1 MRLPFAPWEAELAG
15 RYLRAKR
22 REGGVALISLISF
35 GGIAVS
41 VAALIIVMSVMNGFR
56 TELLSRMLG
65 FNGHVYVMGGPA
77 LNPPGRD
84 VVVQRLRAVPGVTE
98 AVPIVE
104 AYSLAEGT
112 TTPQPAVIRGM
123 RPADV
128 RASPIITGNL
138 RGGDL
143 RAFGVGEYGG
153 DVILMGEVLAANLG
167 VGVGD
172 SVTLYSPSGES
183 TAFGS
188 APRSKSY
195 VVGATFAI
203 GLSEYDQAFIYMPLE
218 QAQLF
223 FGRGEAVDTLELK
236 VADADRVEQQLPA
249 IRVAAG
255 AGSVIVDW
263 RERNRS
269 FFEALQV
276 ERVVMR
282 LILMIVV
289 AIAALNIISGLVMLV
304 KNKGRDIAVLRT
316 MGARRS
322 AILRIFV
329 LSGASIG
336 FAGTLAGLVIGTLF
350 CLNIGPIQGFV
361 EATTGATVFSSDQYY
376 LDRLPARVEWGEVA
390 MVTLWSLLI
399 SVLCTLPPAL
409 RAARLDPVEA
419 LRYE

>member
-1 MRLPFAPWEAELAG
+1 VQLPFRPWEAELAG

-56 TELLSRMLG
+56 TELLNRMLG
-65 FNGHVYVMGGPA
+65 FNGHVYVGGETA
-77 LNPPGRD
+77 LTPPTRD
-84 VVVQRLRAVPGVTE
+84 EVLRRLRAVDGVTE

-123 RPADV
+123 RPDDV
-128 RASPIITGNL
+128 RRSTIITSNMRAGNL
-138 RGGDL
+138 RG
-143 RAFGVGEYGG
+143 FGQGEYGG

-172 SVTLYSPSGES
+172 SVTLYSPSGET

-203 GLSEYDQAFIYMPLE
+203 GLSEYDAAFIYMPLE

-223 FGRGEAVDTLELK
+223 FGRGEAVDTIELK
-236 VADADRVEQQLPA
+236 VDDADRVEGDLPA
-249 IRVAAG
+249 IRDAAG
-255 AGSVIVDW
+255 VGAIIVDW
-263 RERNRS
+263 RERNRT

-322 AILRIFV
+322 SILRIFV

-336 FAGTLAGLVIGTLF
+336 FAGTLAGLIFGTLF
-350 CLNIGPIQGFV
+350 CVFIGPIQGFV
-361 EATTGATVFSSDQYY
+361 EATTGASVFSSEQYY

-390 MVTLWSLLI
+390 AVTFWSLLV

>member
-1 MRLPFAPWEAELAG
+1 MIPFRLWELELAG

-22 REGGVALISLISF
+22 REGGVALISLIAFF
-35 GGIAVS
+35 GILAS
-41 VAALIIVMSVMNGFR
+41 VATLIIVMSVMNGFR

-65 FNGHVYVMGGPA
+65 FNGHAYVGGATA
-77 LNPPGRD
+77 LNTPGRD
-84 VVVQRLRAVPGVTE
+84 VILPRLRAVEGVTE

-123 RPADV
+123 RPEDV
-128 RASPIITGNL
+128 RRSPIITENL
-138 RGGDL
+138 VAGSLND
-143 RAFGVGEYGG
+143 FGQGEYGG

-172 SVTLYSPSGES
+172 AVTLYSPSGES

-188 APRSKSY
+188 APRSKAY
-195 VVGATFAI
+195 VIGGVFAI
-203 GLSEYDQAFIYMPLE
+203 GLSEYDQAFVYMPLE

-223 FGRGEAVDTLELK
+223 FGRGEAVDTLELR
-236 VADADRVEQQLPA
+236 VTDPDRIAEQLPA
-249 IRVAAG
+249 LRQAAG
-255 AGSVIVDW
+255 PGALVITW
-263 RERNRS
+263 QERNRT

-282 LILMIVV
+282 LILMLIVL
-289 AIAALNIISGLVMLV
+289 IAALNIISGLVMLV

-322 AILRIFV
+322 SILRIFV
-329 LSGASIG
+329 LAGGSIG
-336 FAGTLAGLVIGTLF
+336 FAGTLASLLVGTLF

-361 EATTGATVFSSDQYY
+361 EGVTGATVFSSEQYY

-390 MVTLWSLLI
+390 MITAWSLVVSI
-399 SVLCTLPPAL
+399 LCTLPPAL